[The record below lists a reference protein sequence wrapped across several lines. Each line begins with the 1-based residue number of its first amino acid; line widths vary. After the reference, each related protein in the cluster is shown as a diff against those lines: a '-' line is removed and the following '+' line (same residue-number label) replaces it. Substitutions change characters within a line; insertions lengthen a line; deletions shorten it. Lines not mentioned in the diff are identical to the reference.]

1 MSVQL
6 SPDTDRKSP
15 QIGKRLS
22 VPATQNLLSGFLV
35 LLLNDSPCMGKG
47 SIAEGDHRRVT
58 MIRIKL
64 GNDAVVSLS

>member
-35 LLLNDSPCMGKG
+35 LFSMTVL
-47 SIAEGDHRRVT
+47 AWER
-58 MIRIKL
+58 
-64 GNDAVVSLS
+64 AQ